1 MGILD
6 YEFLRV
12 LLEQLLVETP
22 LTEFQVQLGHLL
34 L

>member
-22 LTEFQVQLGHLL
+22 LTEFHDQMGHLL